1 MNSRGSTAR
10 GMQAPS
16 VLFFQLFRESKM
28 ISKSN
33 LKDQKKKKKMPK
45 DLVGKDDNMPGG
57 KENFQ
62 KDIETMFKK
71 KKIKRRT

>member
-1 MNSRGSTAR
+1 
-10 GMQAPS
+10 MQAPS
-16 VLFFQLFRESKM
+16 VLFFQLFREPKM

-71 KKIKRRT
+71 K

>member
-1 MNSRGSTAR
+1 
-10 GMQAPS
+10 MQAPS

-33 LKDQKKKKKMPK
+33 LKDQKKKKKKMPK

-62 KDIETMFKK
+62 KDIETMLKK
-71 KKIKRRT
+71 KK

>member
-1 MNSRGSTAR
+1 
-10 GMQAPS
+10 
-16 VLFFQLFRESKM
+16 M

-57 KENFQ
+57 KESFQ
-62 KDIETMFKK
+62 KDIETMLKK
-71 KKIKRRT
+71 